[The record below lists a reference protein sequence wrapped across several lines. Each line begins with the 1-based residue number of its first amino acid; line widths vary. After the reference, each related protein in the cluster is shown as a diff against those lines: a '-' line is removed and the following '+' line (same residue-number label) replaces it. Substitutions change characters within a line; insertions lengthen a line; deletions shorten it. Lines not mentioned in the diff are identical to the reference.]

1 MATLE
6 KLLGNC
12 LNPSITLSQL
22 QVSEEKSEKS
32 YYGKA
37 QRLAKKLG
45 LSITIDNIYQ
55 GFGEPV
61 AKGQWIEGTGWEDGN
76 FSSTWEECYLN
87 LLVFQDELSEK

>member
-6 KLLGNC
+6 KLLDDF
-12 LNPSITLSQL
+12 LSSSDTI
-22 QVSEEKSEKS
+22 SEAKLEKS

-61 AKGQWIEGTGWEDGN
+61 AKGQWIEGTGQEDGN
-76 FSSTWEECYLN
+76 FSSSWEGCYNN
-87 LLVFQDELSEK
+87 LKRYQNES

>member
-6 KLLGNC
+6 KLLGDF
-12 LNPSITLSQL
+12 LSSSDTI
-22 QVSEEKSEKS
+22 SEAKLEKS

-61 AKGQWIEGTGWEDGN
+61 AKGQWIEGTGQEDGN
-76 FSSTWEECYLN
+76 FSSSWEGCYNN
-87 LLVFQDELSEK
+87 LKRYQNES

>member
-6 KLLGNC
+6 KLLGDF
-12 LNPSITLSQL
+12 LSPSNTI
-22 QVSEEKSEKS
+22 SEAKLEKS

-61 AKGQWIEGTGWEDGN
+61 AKGQWIEGTGQEDGN
-76 FSSTWEECYLN
+76 FSSSWEECYNN
-87 LLVFQDELSEK
+87 LKSMQNES

>member
-6 KLLGNC
+6 KLLGDF
-12 LNPSITLSQL
+12 LSPSNTI
-22 QVSEEKSEKS
+22 SEAKKEKS

-45 LSITIDNIYQ
+45 LSITTDNIYQ

-61 AKGQWIEGTGWEDGN
+61 VKGQWIEGTDKKLHFMMQEDGN
-76 FSSTWEECYLN
+76 FSSSWEECYNN
-87 LLVFQDELSEK
+87 LKSIQNKS

>member
-1 MATLE
+1 MSSLE
-6 KLLGNC
+6 SLLGDF
-12 LNPSITLSQL
+12 LSTSNTI
-22 QVSEEKSEKS
+22 SEARKLEKS

-61 AKGQWIEGTGWEDGN
+61 AKGQWIEGTGQEDGN
-76 FSSTWEECYLN
+76 FSSSWEECYYN
-87 LLVFQDELSEK
+87 LKRYQHES